1 MFTKILLAI
10 LFICL
15 TTDVCCQH
23 TNALEENKL
32 LSYPNLL
39 QVEVPSK
46 ETITLPQKGKKMI
59 LDFFSSY
66 CIVCFRMIPKM
77 DSLQAKYKNDVK
89 VILVGKEDGTIRT
102 IYHRFSERF
111 KIKLSVAF
119 DSTIFSKLK
128 IDVVP
133 TYVWIDENGI
143 VKAITGVEEMT
154 DENIRLFINN
164 KNIVRNQ
171 DEQLY
176 EFNPN
181 QLLFVNGN
189 GGKERNIQY
198 RSLLTEWTQSLP
210 FYIPPGLKTNTETD
224 KFQAI
229 GVTFSDLYRY
239 AYFGIAN
246 WDIQHPYYGKLFP
259 TPLVRNSNGK
269 TSIPLESERRFCYS
283 LYKSNSR
290 LSDSFVG
297 NHLRKEL
304 EFYFG
309 YKAQTINC
317 AVPCWKLT
325 ITDQKLLPP
334 SSRYKTEIKKDA
346 VGFTALNQPISKIL
360 QIIYRYNPL
369 EVPIIDCTGIK
380 YNIDMSIVAS
390 MEDMYDIAKSLAPF
404 GLKLEKGEVQM
415 QAIILEESN

>member
-1 MFTKILLAI
+1 MFTKILLAV
-10 LFICL
+10 FFTCL
-15 TTDVCCQH
+15 TVDVCCQH

-39 QVEVPSK
+39 RLEGPGK
-46 ETITLPQKGKKMI
+46 ETIALPNKGKKMI

-66 CIVCFRMIPKM
+66 CVVCFRMIPKM
-77 DSLQAKYKNDVK
+77 DTLQEKYKNDVK
-89 VILVGKEDGTIRT
+89 VLLVGKEDGTIRS

-111 KIKLSVAF
+111 KIKLAIAF

-133 TYVWIDENGI
+133 TYVWIDENGT

-164 KNIVRNQ
+164 KNIVRTQN
-171 DEQLY
+171 EHLY
-176 EFNPN
+176 EFNPD

-189 GGKERNIQY
+189 GGNERNIHY

-224 KFQAI
+224 KFQAL

-239 AYFGIAN
+239 AFFGIAN
-246 WDIQHPYYGKLFP
+246 WDIQHPYYGKVFP
-259 TPLVRNSNGK
+259 TPLVKNSNDN
-269 TSIPLESERRFCYS
+269 TFIPLESEKRFCYS
-283 LYKSNSR
+283 LYKSNSK
-290 LSDSFVG
+290 LSDSFVED
-297 NHLRKEL
+297 HLRKEL

-309 YKAQTINC
+309 YKARIGNC
-317 AVPCWKLT
+317 AAPCWKLT
-325 ITDQKLLPP
+325 VIDEKLLPA

-346 VGFTALNQPISKIL
+346 AGFTALNQSISRIL
-360 QIIYRYNPL
+360 QIIYRYNSL

-380 YNIDMSIVAS
+380 YNVDLNIVAS
-390 MEDMYDIAKSLAPF
+390 MEDMHDIAKSLAPF
-404 GLKLEKGEVQM
+404 GLKLEKGEAQM
-415 QAIILEESN
+415 QAIILEEIN